1 MMASNYPAS
10 TEFLQ
15 SLASAAELETRNTRS
30 MIWNLAE
37 PDADAAELRD
47 PNFAHAVGLPSLGA
61 PPKLSDFLD
70 VGDGTDATMAKLDA
84 DAAAWMDRYFPAMD
98 ACLRT
103 LPEDFLCGVIAGTKP
118 FGLDAT
124 VFELVW
130 HRARDR
136 AYKGMA
142 TEQRQIEA
150 KFSAAGW
157 TLPPG
162 AMATTLVAAGERA
175 SDAIAEVN
183 REQAIKDA
191 EIKLEL
197 LKFAE
202 EQALNYKRG
211 ILSSL
216 ADFYRAWI
224 SLPDKDIE
232 RSRLRAQA
240 SASLYSA
247 LSSYYN
253 VEVAFEE
260 LRLKAAQTDVDTD
273 LAVDR
278 NRIANREANDNS
290 GKANA
295 LAQAARAFG
304 DVAAQAAAS
313 AGTLVAE
320 IESI

>member
-1 MMASNYPAS
+1 MSNYPAS

-47 PNFAHAVGLPSLGA
+47 PNFSHAVGLPSLGTA
-61 PPKLSDFLD
+61 PRLSDFLN
-70 VGDGTDATMAKLDA
+70 VGDSTDSTLQKLDA

-98 ACLRT
+98 ASLRT
-103 LPEDFLCGVIAGTKP
+103 LPEDFLCGVISGIKP

-136 AYKGMA
+136 AYRTLA
-142 TEQRQIEA
+142 SDQRTLE
-150 KFSAAGW
+150 SAFTSRGF

-162 AMATTLVAAGERA
+162 AMAAQMADAATKAAE
-175 SDAIAEVN
+175 AISEVN

-224 SLPDKDIE
+224 SLPDKDTE
-232 RSRLRAQA
+232 RARLQAQA

-260 LRLKAAQTDVDTD
+260 LRLKAAQTGVNTD
-273 LAVDR
+273 IAVDR
-278 NRIANREANDNS
+278 NRIANREANDPS

-304 DVAAQAAAS
+304 EVAAQAASS

-320 IESI
+320 IESL